1 MSLNIISRY
10 RSVLFG
16 ISIISII
23 LFHYCE
29 DYVNAFQNGNVGS
42 NLIVF
47 GYYKM
52 ISSLGVE
59 VFIFLSGLGLF
70 YSMSN
75 NSNVIRFYEKRVKRL
90 IVPYVFVG
98 IIFWGVFDLI
108 LNKEGI
114 TRFIKDFTFV
124 TFFTEGQRTIWFIG
138 VIFIFYLVF
147 PLVYKLILSQAGVIK
162 TLILIIGIY
171 GINYSILQLWPN
183 IYYNI
188 EIGIMRFPI
197 FILGALCA
205 YLIKNDVQN
214 QNKIMIFFAI
224 AIGLA
229 LKLADV
235 FVDMPQY
242 WSRIITTFYAIALI
256 LIVCIIVNKLHWMK
270 FNSAMEKVGEYSLE
284 LYMIHVCLRKIMKSI
299 GVYTCEFHIYI
310 GIIIISIILS
320 TFLHKSINLINFKY
334 QTQQNNNI
342 Y

>member
-256 LIVCIIVNKLHWMK
+256 LIVCIIVDKLHWQK

-299 GVYTCEFHIYI
+299 GVYTCEFPIYI
-310 GIIIISIILS
+310 GIIMISIILS
-320 TFLHKSINLINFKY
+320 VFLHMIISAIEKARRNEL
-334 QTQQNNNI
+334 
-342 Y
+342 

>member
-1 MSLNIISRY
+1 
-10 RSVLFG
+10 
-16 ISIISII
+16 
-23 LFHYCE
+23 
-29 DYVNAFQNGNVGS
+29 
-42 NLIVF
+42 
-47 GYYKM
+47 M

-90 IVPYVFVG
+90 IVPYIFIG

-108 LNKEGI
+108 LNKDGI
-114 TRFIKDFTFV
+114 IRFIKDFTFV

-147 PLVYKLILSQAGVIK
+147 PLVYKHIVSKAGVIK
-162 TLILIIGIY
+162 TLILVITVY

-183 IYYNI
+183 IYDNI

-214 QNKIMIFFAI
+214 RNKMMISLAI

-256 LIVCIIVNKLHWMK
+256 LIVCIIVDKLHWMK

-284 LYMIHVCLRKIMKSI
+284 LYMIHVCLRKIMKNI
-299 GVYTCEFHIYI
+299 GVYTCELHVYI
-310 GIIIISIILS
+310 GIIVISIILS
-320 TFLHKSINLINFKY
+320 IFLHMIISLIEKTRINES
-334 QTQQNNNI
+334 
-342 Y
+342 

>member
-29 DYVNAFQNGNVGS
+29 DYVNAFQDGNVDS
-42 NLIVF
+42 NLIIF

-90 IVPYVFVG
+90 IVPYIFIG

-108 LNKEGI
+108 LNKDGI
-114 TRFIKDFTFV
+114 IRFIKDFTFV

-147 PLVYKLILSQAGVIK
+147 PLVYKLIVSKAGVIK
-162 TLILIIGIY
+162 TLILVIVIY

-183 IYYNI
+183 IYDNI
-188 EIGIMRFPI
+188 EIGFMRFPI

-214 QNKIMIFFAI
+214 QNKIMISLAI

-242 WSRIITTFYAIALI
+242 WSRIITTFYAIALV
-256 LIVCIIVNKLHWMK
+256 LIVCIIVNKLHWQK

-299 GVYTCEFHIYI
+299 GVYTCELHVYI
-310 GIIIISIILS
+310 GIIVISIILS
-320 TFLHKSINLINFKY
+320 IFLHMIINRNRENKDK
-334 QTQQNNNI
+334 
-342 Y
+342 

>member
-23 LFHYCE
+23 LFHCCE

-256 LIVCIIVNKLHWMK
+256 LIVCIIVDKLHWQK

-299 GVYTCEFHIYI
+299 GVYTCEFPIYI
-310 GIIIISIILS
+310 GIIMISIILS
-320 TFLHKSINLINFKY
+320 VFLHMIISAIEKARRNEL
-334 QTQQNNNI
+334 
-342 Y
+342 

>member
-29 DYVNAFQNGNVGS
+29 DYVNAFQDGNVDS
-42 NLIVF
+42 NLIIF

-90 IVPYVFVG
+90 IVPYIFIG

-108 LNKEGI
+108 LNKDGI
-114 TRFIKDFTFV
+114 IRFIKDFTFV

-147 PLVYKLILSQAGVIK
+147 PLVYKLIVSKAGVIK
-162 TLILIIGIY
+162 TLILVIVIY

-183 IYYNI
+183 IYDNI

-197 FILGALCA
+197 FIIGALCA
-205 YLIKNDVQN
+205 YLIKKDVQN
-214 QNKIMIFFAI
+214 QNKIMISMAI

-229 LKLADV
+229 LKLTDV

-242 WSRIITTFYAIALI
+242 WSRIIAMFYAIALI
-256 LIVCIIVNKLHWMK
+256 LIVCIIIDKLHWQK

-284 LYMIHVCLRKIMKSI
+284 LYMIHVCLRKIMKNI
-299 GVYTCEFHIYI
+299 GVYTCELLVYI
-310 GIIIISIILS
+310 GIIVISIILS
-320 TFLHKSINLINFKY
+320 IFLHMIISLIEKAR
-334 QTQQNNNI
+334 I
-342 Y
+342 SES

>member
-29 DYVNAFQNGNVGS
+29 DYVNAFQDGNVGS
-42 NLIVF
+42 NLIIF
-47 GYYKM
+47 GYYKV

-75 NSNVIRFYEKRVKRL
+75 NSNVMRFYEKRVKRL

-197 FILGALCA
+197 FILGAVCA

-256 LIVCIIVNKLHWMK
+256 LIVCIIVDKLHWQK

-299 GVYTCEFHIYI
+299 GVYTCEFPIYI
-310 GIIIISIILS
+310 GIIMISIILS
-320 TFLHKSINLINFKY
+320 VFLHMIISAIEKARRNEL
-334 QTQQNNNI
+334 
-342 Y
+342 

>member
-75 NSNVIRFYEKRVKRL
+75 YSNVIRFYEKRVKRL

-256 LIVCIIVNKLHWMK
+256 LIVCIIVDKLHWQK

-299 GVYTCEFHIYI
+299 GVYTCEFPIYI
-310 GIIIISIILS
+310 GIIMISIILS
-320 TFLHKSINLINFKY
+320 VFLHMIISAIEKARRNEL
-334 QTQQNNNI
+334 
-342 Y
+342 

>member
-98 IIFWGVFDLI
+98 IIFWVVFDLI

-229 LKLADV
+229 LKIADV

-256 LIVCIIVNKLHWMK
+256 LIVCIIVDKLHWQK

-299 GVYTCEFHIYI
+299 GVYTCEFPIYI
-310 GIIIISIILS
+310 GIIMISIILS
-320 TFLHKSINLINFKY
+320 VFLHMIISAIEKARRNEL
-334 QTQQNNNI
+334 
-342 Y
+342 

>member
-256 LIVCIIVNKLHWMK
+256 LIVCIIVDKLHWQK

-284 LYMIHVCLRKIMKSI
+284 LYMIHVCLRKIMKSM
-299 GVYTCEFHIYI
+299 GVYTCEFPIYI
-310 GIIIISIILS
+310 GIIMISIILS
-320 TFLHKSINLINFKY
+320 VFLHMIISAIEKARRNEL
-334 QTQQNNNI
+334 
-342 Y
+342 

>member
-147 PLVYKLILSQAGVIK
+147 PLVYKLILSQEGVIK

-229 LKLADV
+229 LKIADV

-256 LIVCIIVNKLHWMK
+256 LIVCIIVDKLHWQK

-299 GVYTCEFHIYI
+299 GVYTCEFPIYI
-310 GIIIISIILS
+310 GIIMISIILS
-320 TFLHKSINLINFKY
+320 VFLHMIISAIEKARRNEL
-334 QTQQNNNI
+334 
-342 Y
+342 

>member
-29 DYVNAFQNGNVGS
+29 DYVNAFQDGNVDS
-42 NLIVF
+42 NLIIF

-90 IVPYVFVG
+90 IVPYIFIG

-108 LNKEGI
+108 LNKDGI
-114 TRFIKDFTFV
+114 IRFIKDFTFV

-162 TLILIIGIY
+162 TLILVIGIY

-183 IYYNI
+183 IYDNI

-214 QNKIMIFFAI
+214 QNKIMISLAI

-242 WSRIITTFYAIALI
+242 WSRIITTFYAIALV
-256 LIVCIIVNKLHWMK
+256 LIVCIIVNKLHWQK

-299 GVYTCEFHIYI
+299 GVYTCEFPIYI
-310 GIIIISIILS
+310 GIIMISIILS
-320 TFLHKSINLINFKY
+320 VFLHMIISLIEKTRINES
-334 QTQQNNNI
+334 
-342 Y
+342 

>member
-114 TRFIKDFTFV
+114 TRFIRDFTFV

-256 LIVCIIVNKLHWMK
+256 LIVCIIVDKLHWQK

-299 GVYTCEFHIYI
+299 GVYTCEFPIYI
-310 GIIIISIILS
+310 GIIMISIILS
-320 TFLHKSINLINFKY
+320 VFLHMIISAIEKARRNEL
-334 QTQQNNNI
+334 
-342 Y
+342 